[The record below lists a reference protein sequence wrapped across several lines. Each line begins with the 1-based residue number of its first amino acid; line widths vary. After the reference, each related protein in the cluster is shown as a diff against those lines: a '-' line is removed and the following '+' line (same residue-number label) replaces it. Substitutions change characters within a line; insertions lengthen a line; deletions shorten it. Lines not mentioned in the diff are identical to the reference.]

1 MKLSLLFFPIAVAS
15 SIAAVAETEKVQDP
29 VPVTT
34 APSSPSPSPAPAVS
48 SVPQPTTQAP
58 VANGYEYEQRLYG
71 PNAATIVAPEKANE
85 IVQNFRS
92 AYEKLGKPRIVFYVN
107 RDLVDEASGLKLTGR
122 KEKTESSVSS
132 RKNSFEADAN
142 AAKSNGA
149 NPQTQ
154 VNVAVGGGNA
164 GGNVDSAP
172 GRGSS
177 ESRSTTVTGEN
188 TYSSADRAAPTLTEK
203 LTTREI
209 ETLFGRP
216 FRAAG
221 AKLADQK
228 TASSL
233 LADLP
238 MDQLTVSTSDAAR
251 RDREALQKIADV
263 AIEILVSSR
272 NVKTVAVSGDKT
284 TSVPD
289 IQVTAIRLSDAAVL
303 GQASASDILG
313 RDQAAAK
320 LASEFGARDITEATA
335 LALME
340 DITQGTK

>member
-1 MKLSLLFFPIAVAS
+1 MKISLLFFPIAVVSTIGAL
-15 SIAAVAETEKVQDP
+15 AETETVQDP

-34 APSSPSPSPAPAVS
+34 AMPAPSAAPAVNGIA
-48 SVPQPTTQAP
+48 QPAP
-58 VANGYEYEQRLYG
+58 VAPGYEYEQRLYG
-71 PNAATIVAPEKANE
+71 PSSATIISSDKANE
-85 IVQNFRS
+85 IVQNFRA
-92 AYEKLGKPRIVFYVN
+92 AYDKLGKPRIVFYVN
-107 RDLVDEASGLKLTGR
+107 RDLVDDTSGLKLTGR
-122 KEKTESSVSS
+122 KEKTEATVTS
-132 RKNSFEADAN
+132 RKSTFEADADAN
-142 AAKSNGA
+142 KSTGA

-154 VNVAVGGGNA
+154 VNVAVGGGSA
-164 GGNVDSAP
+164 GGAIDSSP
-172 GRGSS
+172 GHGSADS
-177 ESRSTTVTGEN
+177 KTTTVTGEN
-188 TYSSADRAAPTLTEK
+188 TYSSADRPASTLTDK

-233 LADLP
+233 VADLP
-238 MDQLTVSTSDAAR
+238 MDQLNVATSDAAR

-263 AIEILVSSR
+263 AIEILVSTR
-272 NVKTVAVSGDKT
+272 NVKTVAFSGDKT

-289 IQVTAIRLSDAAVL
+289 IQVTAIRLSDASVL

-313 RDQAAAK
+313 KDRAAARM
-320 LASEFGARDITEATA
+320 ASDFDARDITEATA

-340 DITQGTK
+340 DIAQGSK